1 MTRRLQSIRPEF
13 VEFVPDQLESGVLY
27 VSVQYK
33 SVQHLCCCGCGR
45 KVVTPLSPTGWRM
58 TFDGRSVTLHPSIG
72 NWQKECG
79 SHYLIVENRI
89 RWARRWS
96 ETEIHQGLQN
106 DIQTKQDYYG
116 EAPPSS
122 PQGAAPS
129 AEGRGRRKPR
139 SVKDAWRELK
149 GKLF

>member
-13 VEFVPDQLESGVLY
+13 VEFMPDQFEPGVLY

-33 SVQHLCCCGCGR
+33 SMQHLCCCGCGR

-58 TFDGRSVTLHPSIG
+58 TFDGRSISIHPSIG

-79 SHYLIVENRI
+79 SHYVIVESRV

-96 ETEIHQGLQN
+96 EEEISEGLKN
-106 DIQTKQDYYG
+106 DVQAKQDYYG
-116 EAPPSS
+116 EASPSS
-122 PQGAAPS
+122 PQLTARAP
-129 AEGRGRRKPR
+129 EGRRRKPR
-139 SVKDAWRELK
+139 SVKDAWRKLK